1 MNAFFQA
8 ISERQTRLNSFL
20 CVGLDPEPSKLP
32 ERYLGAERPV
42 KQFCLD
48 VIDSTSD
55 VACCFKPQF
64 AHFAAADALD
74 DLRDVI
80 AHLKERSIPV
90 ILDAKRGDVGST
102 SAYYAREAFDVYDA
116 DAVTVNPYLGGDSL
130 IPFLEREDRG
140 VILLCRTSNPGG
152 ADVQNLKLTDGSQ
165 VYERIAELASS
176 EWNSRQNV
184 GLVVGATRPDELAR
198 VREIV
203 GGMFLLLPGI
213 GAQGGDVAASLESGA
228 GGGLII
234 SSSRAVLYPEEE
246 DLQAVRQVAL
256 DTRDLINE
264 HRQ

>member
-1 MNAFFQA
+1 M
-8 ISERQTRLNSFL
+8 
-20 CVGLDPEPSKLP
+20 
-32 ERYLGAERPV
+32 

-130 IPFLEREDRG
+130 IPFLEREDKG

-152 ADVQNLKLTDGSQ
+152 ADVQNVELADGSQ
-165 VYERIAELASS
+165 VYERIAELASG
-176 EWNSRQNV
+176 EWNAHQNV

-246 DLQAVRQVAL
+246 TLQAVRQVAL
-256 DTRDLINE
+256 DTRDLING